1 MTLWKN
7 YYLAE
12 SIHAALQALAGAGK
26 SSRLVAGG
34 TDLLLDLQQG
44 RHTPVDTLVD
54 VTSIPELNRIEVR
67 GEWLYVGAAVP
78 LNRIVASPLV
88 QTHAEAL
95 IEACGLIG
103 GPQVRNTATL
113 GGNVSHALPAADGT
127 IALLA
132 LDAQAEVASLEG
144 NRCVPSESLFLG
156 PGKSSLDPHNELLA
170 GFYLPLTRPQQA
182 SAFRRVMRPQGVALP
197 ILNMAIWI
205 HRTGDAIEDIRVAIG
220 PAGPRPLRA
229 RQMESS
235 LRGSTFSETG
245 VESALAAL
253 LSEAK
258 FRTSPQR
265 ASANYRRHLAEVLLR
280 ETLQAAWER
289 AAVSTG

>member
-12 SIHAALQALAGAGK
+12 SVPAALRVLSEAGEP
-26 SSRLVAGG
+26 SRFIAGG

-44 RHTPVDTLVD
+44 RHPPVDTLVD
-54 VTSIPELNRIEVR
+54 VTSIPELGLIEIR
-67 GEWLYVGAAVP
+67 KEKLFVGAAVP
-78 LNRIVASPLV
+78 LNQIVDSPLLKR
-88 QTHAEAL
+88 HAEAL

-132 LDAQAEVASLEG
+132 LDAQAEIASLEG
-144 NRCVPSESLFLG
+144 QRLIPIELLFQG
-156 PGKSSLDPHNELLA
+156 PGKSALDPRRELIC
-170 GFYLPLTRPQQA
+170 GFYLPLSRSRQA

-197 ILNMAIWI
+197 ILNLAIWLE
-205 HRTGDAIEDIRVAIG
+205 RRGDEIADLRIALG

-229 RQMESS
+229 RQTENA
-235 LRGSTFSETG
+235 LRGASPSR
-245 VESALAAL
+245 VEVEKAMSVL
-253 LSEAK
+253 LSEAS

-265 ASANYRRHLAEVLLR
+265 ASAAYRRQLAGVLLNDA
-280 ETLQAAWER
+280 LQAAWER
-289 AAVSTG
+289 AGNGDE